1 MLIYD
6 LNSHD
11 FTEYLTF
18 VFSARSGSASLNIP
32 TMNSSRPVEFFIL
45 AGLKDRYML
54 PFVFTLYISILSGN
68 SMIIYLVRTDPK
80 LNTPM
85 YFFLHNL
92 SFSDMIYTS
101 STMPKMLSV
110 MLTGVKTLSK
120 TECFIQMYF
129 FLSMAMTGRAM
140 LTMMA
145 FDRYIAI
152 CNPLRYT
159 TIMTKR
165 VCILLV
171 FAAWGFGVI
180 IVLPSAVW
188 ATQVPYCGP
197 NVVKH
202 MFCDFS
208 SVVVLSCAD
217 TTRNSIV
224 SLTSA
229 LFGIISTFLL
239 ILSSYICIGR
249 ALRKMTTADQL
260 KALATC
266 VSHLIVVCI
275 SYVSATFVYISY
287 RVAKFDP
294 EVRII
299 IALLYSILTPL
310 LNPIIYSLRNK
321 ELQGA
326 IKRAFC
332 KCVTAS
338 YRPTVGKTVP
348 SITK

>member
-1 MLIYD
+1 MLICDINVHYASVISHICV
-6 LNSHD
+6 LNQVRL
-11 FTEYLTF
+11 Y
-18 VFSARSGSASLNIP
+18 IP
-32 TMNSSRPVEFFIL
+32 TMNTSGSIEFFIL
-45 AGLKDRYML
+45 DGLKDQYML
-54 PFVFTLYISILSGN
+54 PFVFTVYISILSGN

-92 SFSDMIYTS
+92 SFSDVMYTS
-101 STMPKMLSV
+101 VTMPKMLSV
-110 MLTGVKTLSK
+110 MLTGVKTISK
-120 TECFIQMYF
+120 TGCFLQMYF
-129 FLSMAMTGRAM
+129 FLSIAVTGRAM
-140 LTMMA
+140 LTVMA
-145 FDRYIAI
+145 FDRYVAI
-152 CNPLRYT
+152 CNPLRYA

-165 VCILLV
+165 ACILLV
-171 FAAWGFGVI
+171 FAAWGFGVV
-180 IVLPSAVW
+180 IVLPAAIW

-202 MFCDFS
+202 MFCDHS
-208 SVVVLSCAD
+208 SVVVLACTD
-217 TTRNSIV
+217 TSRNSIV
-224 SLTSA
+224 SLTNA
-229 LFGIISTFLL
+229 LLAIISTFLL
-239 ILSSYICIGR
+239 ILTSYICIGR
-249 ALRKMTTADQL
+249 ALRKMSTADQL

-299 IALLYSILTPL
+299 IAVLYSMLTPL

-321 ELQGA
+321 ELQDA

-332 KCVTAS
+332 KCTTAS
-338 YRPTVGKTVP
+338 YRPTVRKTMP
-348 SITK
+348 SITH